1 MVFSLKWFFFFNPVW
16 RKFFLSLFELRS
28 FPFYWCFSF
37 RNLRMHFLDVGFVPI
52 WLRFLYCL
60 HQNSDSNTELFFFPL
75 HSYFF
80 QENSQSSD
88 QPPKPP
94 RLPLKEVNTVSL
106 TVRLYGA
113 LIKNRLGASSNLAY
127 RSMLPKLELLR
138 GIHLVRA
145 VGLGR
150 DSTHLV
156 IGGCL

>member
-1 MVFSLKWFFFFNPVW
+1 MNCVHFRFIGVFRFETSECISLMWVLCRFDYDFFIACIKILI
-16 RKFFLSLFELRS
+16 RTL
-28 FPFYWCFSF
+28 
-37 RNLRMHFLDVGFVPI
+37 
-52 WLRFLYCL
+52 
-60 HQNSDSNTELFFFPL
+60 NSFFFPL

-106 TVRLYGA
+106 TVRPYGA